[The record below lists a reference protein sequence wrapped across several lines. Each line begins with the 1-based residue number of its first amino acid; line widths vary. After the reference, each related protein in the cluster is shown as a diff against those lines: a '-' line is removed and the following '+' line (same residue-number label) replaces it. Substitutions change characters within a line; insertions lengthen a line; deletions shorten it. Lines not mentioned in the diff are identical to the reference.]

1 MGREKG
7 HNARE
12 HTSTHGSWADTL
24 KTMTSFNIRPTYGN
38 SNNTQA
44 PHHHIHTSSSTGP
57 HSNEQNAQSKT
68 TLSNH
73 ITRCRHS
80 TLQATTPQ
88 RIRIHIP
95 PISVTQVHH
104 KILDYISRPKIPSI
118 QRIND
123 QKNDRLRQRTHKNT
137 ISLYPNIINIILSKA
152 IILENRNKVYTKRWR
167 RW

>member
-73 ITRCRHS
+73 ITRCHHS
-80 TLQATTPQ
+80 TTQATTPQ
-88 RIRIHIP
+88 RIRIHTPNLGYSSTSQNSRLHLTAENSIN
-95 PISVTQVHH
+95 STHQ
-104 KILDYISRPKIPSI
+104 RPKKRQVTTTHTQEYIP
-118 QRIND
+118 Q
-123 QKNDRLRQRTHKNT
+123 H
-137 ISLYPNIINIILSKA
+137 Y
-152 IILENRNKVYTKRWR
+152 
-167 RW
+167 